1 MGWEASLTVAVIALC
16 FAALASGRIAPD
28 VALVGG
34 VAILLI
40 GGVLT
45 PQQAFAGLA
54 NEAVVTI
61 GVLYIVVAGLK
72 DTGAI
77 AWMTQHVLG
86 RPRSLTGAHVRLLP
100 PAGLVSAVLNNT
112 PVVAMFL
119 PAVQEWARQNRLS
132 VSKLL
137 MPLSFVTMAG
147 GTITLIGTSTNL
159 VVVGL
164 IAQRFGESPL
174 ALFDL
179 APVGIPILVA
189 VIAFIMLTHRWL
201 LPDRKPVV
209 SHFDANMRQYTAQM
223 MVAPGGPLAGK
234 SIEAAGLRHL
244 PESYLAEIERG
255 DRIIAAVSPDEV
267 LQDHDRLMFVGT
279 VDSVADLRKVRGLL
293 PATDQVAKLDA
304 PALARRLVEA
314 VVSQSNPMIGKSVR
328 EGRFRN
334 RYNAV
339 IIAVARHGEQLKQ
352 KIGDIKLQPGDML
365 LLEAPWDFVGQYRN
379 SRDFL
384 LVSGVSNTA
393 PVRHN
398 KALLA
403 SVILAAM
410 VLAAATGFM
419 SMLDAAF
426 IAAGLMVATRC
437 CSMSS
442 ARNNVDW
449 QVLVA
454 VAASFAL
461 GTALYDTGVAGAL
474 ARGLLSIAGQD
485 PWLTLVMVCIVTTIV
500 TEIIS
505 NNAAAALVF
514 PIAIAAAEQLG
525 VSYLPFA
532 VGIMIA
538 ASNSFA
544 TPIGYQTNLMVYG
557 PGGYR
562 FSDYLRLGIPL
573 DVLVAAITVTIVPWV
588 WPFHP

>member
-1 MGWEASLTVAVIALC
+1 MGWEAYLTVAVIALC
-16 FAALASGRIAPD
+16 FAALASGRVAPD

-34 VAILLI
+34 VAILLVS
-40 GGVLT
+40 GVLT

-54 NEAVVTI
+54 NEAVITI

-86 RPRSLTGAHVRLLP
+86 RPRSLAGAHARLLL
-100 PAGLVSAVLNNT
+100 PAGMVSAVLNNT

-137 MPLSFVTMAG
+137 LPLSYATMAG

-164 IAQRFGESPL
+164 IHQRYGESPL

-179 APVGIPILVA
+179 APVGIPILLA

-201 LPDRKPVV
+201 LPDRKPVM
-209 SHFDANMRQYTAQM
+209 SHYDANVRQYTAQM

-244 PESYLAEIERG
+244 PELYLAEIERG
-255 DRIIAAVSPDEV
+255 DHVIAAVSPDEV
-267 LQDHDRLMFVGT
+267 LQDNDRLIFVGT
-279 VDSVADLRKVRGLL
+279 VDSVADLRKIRGLA

-314 VVSQSNPMIGKSVR
+314 VVSQSNPIIGKTVR
-328 EGRFRN
+328 ESRFRN

-365 LLEAPWDFVGQYRN
+365 LMEAPWDFVGQYRN

-393 PVRHN
+393 PVRHD

-403 SVILAAM
+403 SVILSAM
-410 VLAAATGFM
+410 VLTAASGLT
-419 SMLDAAF
+419 SMLNAAF

-437 CSMSS
+437 CAMAS

-461 GTALYDTGVAGAL
+461 GTALYDTGVAGTL
-474 ARGLLSIAGQD
+474 ARGLLSIAAQD
-485 PWLTLVMVCIVTTIV
+485 PWLTLLMVCIVTTLV

-514 PIAIAAAEQLG
+514 PIAIAAAEQLD

-562 FSDYLRLGIPL
+562 FGDYLRLGIPL
-573 DVLVAAITVTIVPWV
+573 DVLVAILTVSIVPWV
-588 WPFHP
+588 WPFSP